1 MQILQELMHEWWFVF
16 LVGIFT
22 QQFSVALDMYVLLFS
37 VDVATCKMH
46 VLTQTLYVN
55 IVKCLASFYTD
66 SFFHGYIVCS

>member
-1 MQILQELMHEWWFVF
+1 MSGGLYF
-16 LVGIFT
+16 LLAFSLT

-46 VLTQTLYVN
+46 VLTQALYVN

-66 SFFHGYIVCS
+66 SFFHGYIVCI